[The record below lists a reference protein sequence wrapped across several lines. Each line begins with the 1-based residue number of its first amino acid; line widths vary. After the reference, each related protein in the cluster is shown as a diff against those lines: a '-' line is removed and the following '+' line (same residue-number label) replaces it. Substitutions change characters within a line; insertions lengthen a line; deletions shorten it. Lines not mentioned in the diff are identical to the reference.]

1 MTLYAARLIHL
12 KRAVFVVALLPL
24 ITYLWLAIHQALGAN
39 PIEALTRAS
48 GDWTLYFL
56 CLTLAM
62 TPLRR
67 ITKQNWLQALR
78 RMLGLF
84 TFFYACLHLITFIWF
99 DHFFDTVEIWR
110 DVWKRP
116 FITVGF
122 AAFLLLIPLAV
133 TSTHAMQ
140 RRLGRHWS
148 RLHRLVYA
156 VALLALLH
164 FWWMRSGKQNFGEP
178 LLLTVIILILLT
190 ARVASATQRWI
201 QVRTS
206 LADSRGAESR

>member
-1 MTLYAARLIHL
+1 MTLHAARLIHL
-12 KRAVFVVALLPL
+12 KLAVFVLALLPL

-84 TFFYACLHLITFIWF
+84 AFFYACLHLITFIWF

>member
-1 MTLYAARLIHL
+1 MTLHAARLIYL

-84 TFFYACLHLITFIWF
+84 AFFYACLHLITFIWF

-122 AAFLLLIPLAV
+122 SAFLLLIPLAV

-178 LLLTVIILILLT
+178 LLLTVITLILLT

>member
-1 MTLYAARLIHL
+1 MTLHAARLIYL

-84 TFFYACLHLITFIWF
+84 AFFYACLHLITFIWF

-122 AAFLLLIPLAV
+122 SAFLLLIPLAV

-201 QVRTS
+201 QARTS

>member
-1 MTLYAARLIHL
+1 MTLHAARLIYL
-12 KRAVFVVALLPL
+12 KRAVFVFALLPL
-24 ITYLWLAIHQALGAN
+24 ITYPWLAIHQALGAN

-84 TFFYACLHLITFIWF
+84 AFFYACLHLITFIWF

-122 AAFLLLIPLAV
+122 TAFLLLIPLAV

-201 QVRTS
+201 QARTS

>member
-1 MTLYAARLIHL
+1 L

-84 TFFYACLHLITFIWF
+84 AFFYACLHLITFIWF

-122 AAFLLLIPLAV
+122 TAFLLLIPLAV

-178 LLLTVIILILLT
+178 LLLTVITLILLT